1 MATIGSVGAAKRAFG
16 RYENRIESSRQYLV
30 SQRTKLQQ
38 ATSDALTALAV
49 IQHFGSV
56 VSILTGLSVTPGI
69 VQYAKNEAS
78 DQAYDIVAEFQTI
91 LAAMISARD
100 TLIGMFPKDG
110 NGFLL
115 YQTLNA
121 DGTVATRTFTTAQ
134 LAPAVAIIDGV
145 IALLS

>member
-1 MATIGSVGAAKRAFG
+1 MATIGSIGAAKRAFG
-16 RYENRIESSRQYLV
+16 SYENKIETSRQYLV
-30 SQRTKLQQ
+30 AQRDRMQQ
-38 ATSDALTALAV
+38 PTSDALTSLAV
-49 IQHFGSV
+49 IQHFGSL
-56 VSILTGLSVTPGI
+56 VSILTGLAATPGI

-110 NGFLL
+110 NGFLT

-121 DGTVATRTFTTAQ
+121 NGTVATRTFTAAQ
-134 LAPAVAIIDGV
+134 LAPAVAIIDSV